1 MMMEAHMVIRQA
13 AIRNRLIMAG
23 NEPMIDQGIINGWNM
38 SWNPDD
44 NRYYVART
52 VRGDELEFVASYNAW
67 RNAVQYARKH
77 SI

>member
-1 MMMEAHMVIRQA
+1 MVIRQA

-44 NRYYVART
+44 NRYYVARI
-52 VRGDELEFVASYNAW
+52 VRGDELEFVANYNAW
-67 RNAVQYARKH
+67 RNAVQYARTH